1 MLYQND
7 YELIN
12 ENFNQNEIDIIS
24 LDFDNNNYPNG
35 FYSLGTEQ
43 NWNIFEPNLLYF
55 ILDEV
60 ALITGGKTGLTEK
73 DSKILS
79 KKIII
84 DKLQYSEKE
93 INNIIQKMN
102 IKNNN
107 KIKLYL
113 VLDSKDTVIEEIKY
127 QLNPKIRIRRKT
139 NNKILIKLKRGRK
152 NKNDHT
158 NANHNKY
165 SSDNII
171 KAIKAKLNECI
182 INFINKIINYVY
194 SNNKEKLIKI
204 IGGLNNNKKNKAKSK
219 YIEVIKKL
227 DYKTFVNK
235 TNKKYNLELLNQT
248 IKEYL
253 SKNISKKYKNFNKEY
268 NKIIIERLLQD
279 EENNL
284 IFNFIFNKIKI
295 EDWLDIFV
303 RKKELELHDD
313 INDLKDYQIDMIKEN
328 LVRIDEIDTNG
339 LYEMYEN
346 DKLYFH
352 CFMLLIYNFKRFF
365 ELKEDRKEKR
375 KLK

>member
-1 MLYQND
+1 MLRND
-7 YELIN
+7 YELTN
-12 ENFNQNEIDIIS
+12 ENFYQNEIDIIS
-24 LDFDNNNYPNG
+24 LDSDNNNYPNG

-79 KKIII
+79 KKFII

-152 NKNDHT
+152 NKNNHT

-248 IKEYL
+248 MKEYL
-253 SKNISKKYKNFNKEY
+253 YGNISKKYKNFNQEY

-295 EDWLDIFV
+295 EDWLDIYV
-303 RKKELELHDD
+303 CKKELEFHVD
-313 INDLKDYQIDMIKEN
+313 IDDLKDYQIDMIKEN

-339 LYEMYEN
+339 LYEIYEK

-352 CFMLLIYNFKRFF
+352 CFMLLLYNFKRFF

>member
-1 MLYQND
+1 
-7 YELIN
+7 
-12 ENFNQNEIDIIS
+12 
-24 LDFDNNNYPNG
+24 
-35 FYSLGTEQ
+35 
-43 NWNIFEPNLLYF
+43 
-55 ILDEV
+55 
-60 ALITGGKTGLTEK
+60 
-73 DSKILS
+73 
-79 KKIII
+79 
-84 DKLQYSEKE
+84 
-93 INNIIQKMN
+93 MN
-102 IKNNN
+102 INDNN

-113 VLDSKDTVIEEIKY
+113 ELDSKDDVIEEIKY
-127 QLNPKIRIRRKT
+127 QLNLKIRIRRKI
-139 NNKILIKLKRGRK
+139 NNKILLKLKRGRK
-152 NKNDHT
+152 KKDVHT

-171 KAIKAKLNECI
+171 KAIRAKLNECI

-204 IGGLNNNKKNKAKSK
+204 IGGFNNNQKNKAKSK

-253 SKNISKKYKNFNKEY
+253 SKNISKKYKNFNQEY

>member
-1 MLYQND
+1 MLRND
-7 YELIN
+7 YELTN
-12 ENFNQNEIDIIS
+12 ENFYQNEIDIIS
-24 LDFDNNNYPNG
+24 LNSDNNNYLNG
-35 FYSLGTEQ
+35 FDSLGMEQ
-43 NWNIFEPNLLYF
+43 NWNIFEPNLLNF
-55 ILDEV
+55 IPDKV
-60 ALITGGKTGLTEK
+60 AGNTGGKTGITEK
-73 DSKILS
+73 DSKIS
-79 KKIII
+79 CDKFII

-93 INNIIQKMN
+93 INAIMEKMN
-102 IKNNN
+102 INDNN

-113 VLDSKDTVIEEIKY
+113 ELDSKDDVIEEIKY
-127 QLNPKIRIRRKT
+127 QLNLKIRIRRKI
-139 NNKILIKLKRGRK
+139 NNKILLKLKRGRK
-152 NKNDHT
+152 NKDVHT

-171 KAIKAKLNECI
+171 KAIRAKLNGCL

-204 IGGLNNNKKNKAKSK
+204 IGGFNNNQKNKAKSK

-253 SKNISKKYKNFNKEY
+253 SKNISKKYKNFNQEY

-313 INDLKDYQIDMIKEN
+313 INDLKDYQINMIKEN

-339 LYEMYEN
+339 LYEIYEN